1 MTGLENITQVYFL
14 GIGGIGMSALARWFR
29 HLGLSVAGYDR
40 TPSLLTA
47 TLEKE
52 GLRVHYT
59 DLGEEVSAITGNA
72 SDTLVVVTPALPS
85 DHGEWNWF
93 KNNEYTIL
101 KRSTVLGMICN
112 PAHCIA
118 VAGTHGKTTV
128 STMAATILK
137 MSPRGCGAILGGI
150 SRNFGTNLLLPGAPE
165 EWLVT
170 EADEYDRS
178 FLQLTPEVA
187 VITYMDADHLDI
199 YGNYEDVITS
209 FLDFADG
216 IKSGGSL
223 VVRRELAGHFPALAG
238 KEVYTYALSGE
249 ASFVAGDLTLDP
261 ATRNYSFRIHTPG
274 GETPLITMGYPG
286 LHNVENAVAAA
297 AAAFLAGA
305 RLHDIARGLTEYK
318 GVSRRFDIRHKSGKC
333 IYIDDYAHHPEELKA
348 FITSVR
354 KMWPEKKIT
363 GIFQPHLYS
372 RTRDFSAEF
381 ARSLDLLD
389 TALILPIYPARE
401 LPIPGVSAELI
412 LSQMT
417 LADKRLAEKEEIIPG
432 LRKQNPELLL
442 TMGAGDIELLAEPI
456 IAFLEQEVNGT
467 PLTPHGNETDG

>member
-1 MTGLENITQVYFL
+1 MTGMENIAHVYFL

-29 HLGLSVAGYDR
+29 HSGLSVAGYDR

-52 GLRVHYT
+52 GIRVHYT
-59 DLGEEVSAITGNA
+59 DLGEEVSAFAGNA
-72 SDTLVVVTPALPS
+72 SDTLVVVTPALPPE
-85 DHGEWNWF
+85 HGEWNWF
-93 KNNEYTIL
+93 KNNGYTIL
-101 KRSTVLGMICN
+101 KRSKVLGMICN
-112 PAHCIA
+112 PAHSIA

-150 SRNFGTNLLLPGAPE
+150 SKNFGTNLLLPGAPE

-199 YGNYEDVITS
+199 YGNYDDVITS
-209 FLDFADG
+209 FLDFAGG

-238 KEVYTYALSGE
+238 REVYTYALSGE
-249 ASFVAGDLTLDP
+249 ASFVTSDLTLDP
-261 ATRNYSFRIHTPG
+261 GTRNYSFRIRTPG

-305 RLHDIARGLTEYK
+305 RLQNIARGLTEYT
-318 GVSRRFDIRHKSGKC
+318 GVTRRFDIRHQSAKC
-333 IYIDDYAHHPEELKA
+333 IYIDDYAHHPEELKT

-381 ARSLDLLD
+381 AQSLDLLD

-417 LADKRLAEKEEIIPG
+417 LADKRRAEKEEIIPC

-442 TMGAGDIELLAEPI
+442 TMGAGDIELLADPI
-456 IAFLEQEVNGT
+456 VAFLEQKVNGT
-467 PLTPHGNETDG
+467 PLTPPRP